1 MTETTVANISEN
13 ESLKR
18 GWGRGRFRDFLRQE
32 GIRKRKDMM
41 AVGEDGNGG
50 GI

>member
-32 GIRKRKDMM
+32 GIRKRKDMVG
-41 AVGEDGNGG
+41 VGEDGNGG